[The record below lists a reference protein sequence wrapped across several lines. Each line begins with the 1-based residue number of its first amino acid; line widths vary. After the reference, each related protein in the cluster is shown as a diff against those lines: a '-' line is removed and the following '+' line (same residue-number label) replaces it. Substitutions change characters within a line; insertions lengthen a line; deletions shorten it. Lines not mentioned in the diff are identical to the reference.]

1 MSDVPIRIMRVI
13 PRYAPAWQYG
23 GGVRF
28 SCDLDAALADRD
40 FAITVYTS
48 DQIDGRRRTRRVEDA
63 IGRIRIR
70 RFRNL
75 SNRLASS
82 VQWLC
87 YHPIGLRR
95 ALLDDAPRFD
105 VIHVAE
111 SRGPHVRWAFAAAR
125 AGRVPIVWSPLG
137 GLADGVG
144 IRRPY
149 RRIHDVVFGTR
160 TMVKDANRLIAQS
173 DHETAVLQQL
183 GADPS
188 QIARIG
194 LGIDTRRFRDLP
206 TRGKFRNALGIGP
219 ERPLV
224 LFVGRFH
231 PSKGLDVLV
240 RAAAIAKRTTSNLAL
255 VLVGWDHGS
264 LRDIRRL
271 AGLLG
276 LDDTLAIVPPMFGP
290 DSIQAYID
298 ADLFAMVPP
307 IYEETSLAAM
317 EALASG
323 IPCVLTHQC
332 AVPGFENTGAV
343 TATAC
348 HPEEVAAAIA
358 ASLADPERRVRA
370 LAARRRILD
379 SCSVEA
385 TADAYAVLLRGVV
398 GRTIEPSTWTA
409 VAVG

>member
-1 MSDVPIRIMRVI
+1 VSDVPIRVMRVI

-28 SCDLDAALADRD
+28 SCDLDAALADRG

-48 DQIDGRRRTRRVEDA
+48 DQIDSRRRTRRVEDA

-70 RFRNL
+70 RFRNP

-82 VQWLC
+82 VPWLC

-95 ALLDDAPRFD
+95 ALLDDATRFD

-125 AGRVPIVWSPLG
+125 AARVPIVWSPLG

-149 RRIHDVVFGTR
+149 RRIHDVVFRTR
-160 TMVKDANRLIAQS
+160 TMVKGANCLIAQS
-173 DHETAVLQQL
+173 GHEAAVLRQL

-188 QIARIG
+188 QITCIG
-194 LGIDTRRFRDLP
+194 LGVDARRFRDLP
-206 TRGKFRNALGIGP
+206 ARGKFRNAIGIGP

-231 PSKGLDVLV
+231 PSKGLAVLV
-240 RAAAIAKRTTSNLAL
+240 KAAAIAKRTASNLAL

-264 LRDIRRL
+264 LREIRRL
-271 AGLLG
+271 ASLFG
-276 LDDTLAIVPPMFGP
+276 LDESLTIVPPVFGP
-290 DSIQAYID
+290 DSIQAYVD

-323 IPCVLTHQC
+323 TPCVLTHQC
-332 AVPGFENTGAV
+332 AVPGFENSGAV

-348 HPEEVAAAIA
+348 DPEGIAAAIA
-358 ASLADPERRVRA
+358 TSLADPERRVRA
-370 LAARRRILD
+370 LAARRVLLD
-379 SCSVEA
+379 SHSVEC
-385 TADAYAVLLRGVV
+385 TADAYASLFRFIRRGSSV
-398 GRTIEPSTWTA
+398 EPETMQAAT
-409 VAVG
+409 G